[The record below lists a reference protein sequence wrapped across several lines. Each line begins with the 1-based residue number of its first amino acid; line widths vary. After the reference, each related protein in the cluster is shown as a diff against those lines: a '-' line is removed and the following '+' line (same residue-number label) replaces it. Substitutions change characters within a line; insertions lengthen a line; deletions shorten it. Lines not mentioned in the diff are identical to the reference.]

1 MVLATQNPIEQEVTY
16 PLPEAQCDRFL
27 LHIMVRYPSDPDDLN
42 VMRIVRGEETEHT
55 AGPATTD
62 VIPQPVVF
70 EARAEIHQVIV
81 AEAVER
87 YIDELIA
94 ATRRPEQYGKDLQRW
109 IHVGASPRGTLALDK
124 ASRAH
129 AWLNGYDHVTPDNV
143 RAVVHDCLRHRLIL
157 SYEANADGLSA
168 DEVIN
173 EVVKQVAV
181 A

>member
-1 MVLATQNPIEQEVTY
+1 M
-16 PLPEAQCDRFL
+16 
-27 LHIMVRYPSDPDDLN
+27 HIMVRYPSDPDEIQ
-42 VMRIVRGEETEHT
+42 VMRLVRGEEIEH
-55 AGPATTD
+55 AGAAGRSD
-62 VIPQPVVF
+62 IIPQQAVF
-70 EARAEIHQVIV
+70 DARGEIHQVVV

-87 YIDELIA
+87 YIVALIA
-94 ATRRPEQYGKDLQRW
+94 ATRRPEEFGKDLQRW

-129 AWLNGYDHVTPDNV
+129 AWMNGHDYVTPDDV
-143 RAVVHDCLRHRLIL
+143 RAVVHDCLRHRILL

-168 DEVIN
+168 DDVLN

>member
-1 MVLATQNPIEQEVTY
+1 VT
-16 PLPEAQCDRFL
+16 
-27 LHIMVRYPSDPDDLN
+27 
-42 VMRIVRGEETEHT
+42 
-55 AGPATTD
+55 
-62 VIPQPVVF
+62 
-70 EARAEIHQVIV
+70 V

-87 YIDELIA
+87 YIVALIA
-94 ATRRPEQYGKDLQRW
+94 ATRRPEQYGKDLERW
-109 IHVGASPRGTLALDK
+109 IYVGASPRGTLALDK

-129 AWLNGYDHVTPDNV
+129 AWLNGHDHVTPDNV
-143 RAVVHDCLRHRLIL
+143 RAVVHDCLRHRRIL